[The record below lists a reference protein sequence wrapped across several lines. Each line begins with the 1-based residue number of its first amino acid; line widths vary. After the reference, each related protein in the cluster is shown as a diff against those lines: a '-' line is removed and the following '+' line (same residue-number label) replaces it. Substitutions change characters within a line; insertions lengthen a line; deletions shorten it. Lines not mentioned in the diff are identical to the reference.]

1 MINSFRGDYG
11 FLSNFHYSKIEIEG
25 ITFLSGEAAFQ
36 SFKDLDKQISFAKLT
51 PAEAKRKG
59 KSVSLRA
66 DWEDVKIRIM
76 YDVTLAKFE
85 QNEDLKQLLL
95 LTGDKQL
102 VEGNYWNDTC
112 WGVCGGVGSNLLGEI
127 LMIVREQLQGGDR

>member
-11 FLSNFHYSKIEIEG
+11 FLSNFHYSKIEMEG

-36 SFKDLDKQISFAKLT
+36 SFKDLDKQTSFAELT

-59 KSVSLRA
+59 KRVSLRA
-66 DWEDVKIRIM
+66 DWEDVKIHIM
-76 YDVTLAKFE
+76 YNVTLAKFE

-127 LMIVREQLQGGDR
+127 LMIVREQLQEGDR